1 MHLLLKRQCILDI
14 KYTWIFKFFYQ
25 RTLINLRKKLY
36 DFLCQKV
43 HVYVV
48 LVVELLT
55 LRKTKISVIWIYMH
69 TKLIVCYS
77 CKDTWMVSIMG
88 KRHIHFLHVL
98 MEAVGTIAFPQ
109 FSSQQAWWR
118 QMLAKVTVS
127 IKDAESILRKITF
140 FFLYWGLKLSLHML
154 KASLPGWYS

>member
-1 MHLLLKRQCILDI
+1 MYLRHKVYMNFQVLLSKNINQLK
-14 KYTWIFKFFYQ
+14 T
-25 RTLINLRKKLY
+25 KLY

-48 LVVELLT
+48 LVAELLT

-88 KRHIHFLHVL
+88 KRHIHFLLVL

-140 FFLYWGLKLSLHML
+140 FFVLRIEVIIAHAKGKSSWLILLEFDILGRQ
-154 KASLPGWYS
+154 

>member
-1 MHLLLKRQCILDI
+1 MYLRHKVYINFQVFLSKNINQLKTKQ
-14 KYTWIFKFFYQ
+14 
-25 RTLINLRKKLY
+25 Y

-55 LRKTKISVIWIYMH
+55 LRKSIISVIWISMH

-98 MEAVGTIAFPQ
+98 LKAVGTIEFPQ
-109 FSSQQAWWR
+109 FSSHQAWWR
-118 QMLAKVTVS
+118 QMLAKVSVS
-127 IKDAESILRKITF
+127 IKDAEKILKKNNIF
-140 FFLYWGLKLSLHML
+140 FCTGDWSY
-154 KASLPGWYS
+154 PCTC